1 MFLENRKLWKKAV
14 LNAAEERRNSQI
26 GPDDSDGD
34 FQCEVA
40 TEGPG
45 SSQTE
50 GIPNV
55 AESGYA
61 NQCEDDTTDSG
72 KNGIKKN
79 CNGHVKTQ
87 RYSKRVKP
95 PLPKQM
101 KKKGSVKPTRASSR
115 LAEKR
120 KIEVI

>member
-1 MFLENRKLWKKAV
+1 MWKKAV

-34 FQCEVA
+34 FQCPVPNERA
-40 TEGPG
+40 G
-45 SSQTE
+45 SSQNE
-50 GIPNV
+50 PSGNV
-55 AESGYA
+55 GHSGYG
-61 NQCEDDTTDSG
+61 NQCEDENSDSR
-72 KNGIKKN
+72 NNAIKKN

-87 RYSKRVKP
+87 RYTKRVKP